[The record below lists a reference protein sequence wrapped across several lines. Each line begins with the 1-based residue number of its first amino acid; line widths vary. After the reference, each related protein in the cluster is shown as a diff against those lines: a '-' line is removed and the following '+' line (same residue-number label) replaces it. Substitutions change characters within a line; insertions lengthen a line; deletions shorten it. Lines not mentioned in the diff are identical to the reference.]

1 MPITITA
8 IIAGLAAIVAA
19 YAMSFAASSRQRDDA
34 MTIIILQGQLL
45 DAEDALRICYI
56 RHGQT
61 TDYRWKTRRN
71 PPNVGSSVMP
81 PSKAYTRPLPPP
93 LTPSGFW

>member
-8 IIAGLAAIVAA
+8 IIAGLAAIVGASI
-19 YAMSFAASSRQRDDA
+19 MSLANISAQRDDA

-61 TDYRWKTRRN
+61 TDYRRKTRRHTT
-71 PPNVGSSVMP
+71 
-81 PSKAYTRPLPPP
+81 SKETTRPLPPP

>member
-1 MPITITA
+1 MPILVTA
-8 IIAGLAAIVAA
+8 LIAGIAAIVAA

-45 DAEDALRICYI
+45 DAEDALRFCYI

-61 TDYRWKTRRN
+61 TDYRWKTRHHN
-71 PPNVGSSVMP
+71 LEEAQS
-81 PSKAYTRPLPPP
+81 
-93 LTPSGFW
+93 